1 MPAGMLKAALILAV
15 FCVAGTAAAAEWHHP
30 LYLGNGDY
38 WRSRVRVEVRNGMSR
53 EAAGAP
59 VSVKVGPGAGEA
71 RMVGAAAES
80 VRLVNSRGEEM
91 LFAVHGPGGELIA
104 RGPIP
109 QGSEVVVP
117 AECAAG
123 ATASYFVY
131 FDNPSAWRVPDFLEA
146 SYSVRN
152 GSVEDGSGDAPNGWV
167 HDGRE
172 ARHEATWTEED
183 AHSGR
188 RCLKTTV
195 ARGVEPMWIS
205 TRQHGISIIGG
216 AQYTMRAWVKASGVD
231 GYAGW
236 YVHVG
241 GDADPMLLN
250 QVISGG
256 GGSYGW
262 KEVTLDFTAPEEA
275 NRASLGTVLWGTGE
289 AWFDDVSLECAS
301 HAVLTA
307 VAMPPEA
314 MSLAEVGGDSGWY
327 DEELEDDLRWDL
339 RCPIKVVNLSDAPV
353 TALAI
358 ADLSCLVSRVRDL
371 NRASLRVHGRAAL
384 VRHYE
389 AGESVLFEAT
399 APPRSARTYYLYGSR
414 DGRISPAPVTH
425 WPTLLAVLRSPHNLV
440 HNPSFELGDRTPDG
454 WQGEAPPGVT
464 MRLDEPGHFGER
476 CARIDVPDEVEKTWV
491 GRRQDVPV
499 KAGRTYLYGAW
510 VKCENVHEGDVQL
523 HAHYRNAAGELC
535 RSMQYASAGP
545 GIGGTTGWTLM
556 SGVFRMPEDCVTFQL
571 HLTMFAKGT
580 VWHDGVL
587 FAEVLPGALGK
598 LELLADLTATGPTVW
613 PVNALVKVFQDD
625 PPPADP
631 APARLTAARN
641 EREPL
646 QLAIR
651 SPQALADVRVEIDPP
666 AGPQGARLEDLTVA
680 VVGYVPIDNPSSYY
694 SSDSP
699 AYYRKYPTGS
709 GGSDGWAGMWPDPLL
724 PTNTFDLPANTTQPV
739 WVTVSVPKDA
749 PAGDYVGGVRFTSG
763 GVQVAEI
770 PFTVRVWD
778 FALPDETPLAAVYDI
793 RFGSTWGEPD
803 KPRDQVRAE
812 IRDLMAANRLCPDA
826 IYPDPVIAYENGA
839 VKVDFS
845 AFDIA
850 AERYFDELKLPHTY
864 TPGYFYLFGWGHPPG
879 EKWGEKPYEGDY
891 PYESADPG
899 ELRPEFKAAYQACLR
914 AYWEHMKEKGWADRV
929 ILYLSD
935 EPHYQSP
942 RIVEQMKALCDMVHE
957 VDPDIPI
964 YVSTWQH
971 VPEWDGYVDVWGIGH
986 YGTVSRETMTQ
997 LRAAGDRLYFTTDG
1011 QMCTDTPYLAIER
1024 LLPHYCFHWDVD
1036 AYEFWG
1042 VSWFTY
1048 NPYEFGWPAYIRQSD
1063 APGSTTWVR
1072 YPNGDGFLIYPGGP
1086 IGHEGLVS
1094 SIRLEQAREGVEDYL
1109 YLDTLRGLADRASAS
1124 GSSSAEAEAALRL
1137 ARTLVRMPSAGG
1149 RYSTQI
1155 LPDPD
1160 AVLGAKEAVALAIEG
1175 MQQSREAGR

>member
-15 FCVAGTAAAAEWHHP
+15 FCLAGTATAAEWHHP
-30 LYLGNGDY
+30 LYLGDGDY
-38 WRSRVRVEVRNGMSR
+38 WRSRVRVEVRNEMSR
-53 EAAGAP
+53 DVAGAP
-59 VSVKVGPGAGEA
+59 VSVKVGSGAGEA

-80 VRLVNSRGEEM
+80 VRVVNSAGEEM
-91 LFAVHGPGGELIA
+91 LFAIHGPGGKLIA

-109 QGSEVVVP
+109 EGSEAVIP

-123 ATASYFVY
+123 GTVPYFVY
-131 FDNPSAWRVPDFLEA
+131 FDNPSAWQVPDFLAA

-152 GSVEDGSGDAPNGWV
+152 GSVEHGARDAPNGWV

-172 ARHEATWTEED
+172 ARHEATWTDED

-188 RCLKTTV
+188 RCLKTAV
-195 ARGVEPMWIS
+195 APGAEPRWIS

-236 YVHVG
+236 YIHVA

-250 QVISGG
+250 EVISAG
-256 GGSYGW
+256 GGSYDW
-262 KEVTLDFTAPEEA
+262 KEITLEFTAPEGA
-275 NRASLGTVLWGTGE
+275 NSASLGTVLWGTGE
-289 AWFDDVSLECAS
+289 AWFDDVSLESAS
-301 HAVLTA
+301 HSVLSA
-307 VAMPPEA
+307 VAMPPET
-314 MSLAEVGGDSGWY
+314 MLLADSGGGAPWY
-327 DEELEDDLRWDL
+327 DDDPEDEVQWDV
-339 RCPIKVVNLSDAPV
+339 RAPV
-353 TALAI
+353 TLVNVSSEAARALAS
-358 ADLSCLVSRVRDL
+358 ADISPLLARLRDMNGDSMRVTE
-371 NRASLRVHGRAAL
+371 GT
-384 VRHYE
+384 
-389 AGESVLFEAT
+389 SVVPHRRLANTLLFEVD
-399 APPRSARTYYLYGSR
+399 APARSARTYFVYFSR
-414 DGRISPAPVTH
+414 DERVPPAPASDYAG
-425 WPTLLAVLRSPHNLV
+425 LIDSSANLAQNA
-440 HNPSFELGDRTPDG
+440 SFEQGDRTPG
-454 WQGEAPPGVT
+454 AWQGEAPAGTT
-464 MRLDEPGHFGER
+464 MRLDEPGLFGER
-476 CARIDVPDEVEKTWV
+476 CARIDVPDEVENTWV
-491 GRRQDVPV
+491 GRRQDIPV
-499 KAGRTYLYGAW
+499 EPGRTYLYAAW
-510 VKCENVHEGDVQL
+510 VECENVRDGDVQL

-535 RSMQYASAGP
+535 RSMQYATAGP
-545 GIGGTTGWTLM
+545 GISGTTDWTLM

-571 HLTMFAKGT
+571 HLTMLAKGT

-598 LELLADLTATGPTVW
+598 LESLAELAASGPTVW

-625 PPPADP
+625 APVAEP
-631 APARLTAARN
+631 APARITAARN
-641 EREPL
+641 EKEPL

-651 SPQALADVRVEIDPP
+651 SPQALAGVRAEADPP
-666 AGPQGARLEDLTVA
+666 VGPRGARLEELAVA
-680 VVGYVPIDNPSSYY
+680 VVGYVPIDNPSSYF

-699 AYYRKYPTGS
+699 AYYRKCPTGS
-709 GGSDGWAGMWPDPLL
+709 GGSDGWSGMWPDPLL
-724 PTNTFDLPANTTQPV
+724 PTDTFDLPANTTQPV
-739 WVTVSVPKDA
+739 WVTVSIPKDA
-749 PAGDYVGGVRFTSG
+749 PAGDYVGAVRFSSG

-778 FALPDETPLAAVYDI
+778 FALPDETLLAAVYDI
-793 RFGSTWGEPD
+793 RFGSTWGEPG
-803 KPRDQVRAE
+803 KPRNQVRAE
-812 IRDLMAANRLCPDA
+812 IREMMAANRLCPDA
-826 IYPDPVIAYENGA
+826 IYPDPVIAYENGTVSA
-839 VKVDFS
+839 DFS

-850 AERYFDELKLPHTY
+850 AERYFGELKLPHTY
-864 TPGYFYLFGWGHPPG
+864 TPGYFYLFGWGHPPA
-879 EKWGEKPYEGDY
+879 EKWGEQPYEGDY
-891 PYESADPG
+891 PYQSADPG

-914 AYWEHMKEKGWADRV
+914 AYWAHMKEKGWADRV

-942 RIVEQMKALCDMVHE
+942 RIIEQMQALCDMVHE
-957 VDPDIPI
+957 VDPGIPI

-971 VPEWDGYVDVWGIGH
+971 VLEWDGYVDVWGIGH
-986 YGTVSRETMTQ
+986 YGTVSRETMKQ

-1109 YLDTLRGLADRASAS
+1109 YLAALRECGDSP
-1124 GSSSAEAEAALRL
+1124 EAEAALAL
-1137 ARTLVRMPSAGG
+1137 ARSLVTIPSAGG

-1160 AVLGAKEAVALAIEG
+1160 AVLWAKEAVALAIEG
-1175 MQQSREAGR
+1175 MEQSREAGR